1 MTKVI
6 HHGVI
11 NKKDIEVSIKKY
23 GFKILD
29 YNENNEYLKTII
41 EKDYAKSFNI
51 DFNGMIKVECII
63 MRKMYDMFC
72 VYTYPKFKEISNI
85 IPKKAFYHMYE
96 DGSICYAPPKRP
108 LVEKWSLE
116 DFISFIDSFFR
127 TFCVPFPYF
136 LNINISNYS
145 YFTIFYHVY
154 RYLQEGFDVPV

>member
-23 GFKILD
+23 GFKMLD
-29 YNENNEYLKTII
+29 YNENNEYIKTII

-51 DFNGMIKVECII
+51 DFNGMVKVECII

-72 VYTYPKFKEISNI
+72 VYTYPKFKEISNL

-108 LVEKWSLE
+108 LVEKWNLE
-116 DFISFIDSFFR
+116 DFISSIDSFFHN
-127 TFCVPFPYF
+127 YF
-136 LNINISNYS
+136 SIEYIGKGELFQLEHGEKGLIQYEFI
-145 YFTIFYHVY
+145 Y
-154 RYLQEGFDVPV
+154 RVSKK

>member
-23 GFKILD
+23 GFKIFD
-29 YNENNEYLKTII
+29 YNENNEYIKTII

-96 DGSICYAPPKRP
+96 DGSICYVPPKRP

-116 DFISFIDSFFR
+116 DFISSIDSFFR
-127 TFCVPFPYF
+127 TFSVFFKYQH
-136 LNINISNYS
+136 I
-145 YFTIFYHVY
+145 
-154 RYLQEGFDVPV
+154 